1 MKLDLSNFDSDPLN
15 CDLAL
20 FPAKNNTNR
29 AKSNRIFPRIKEE
42 DRNLI
47 LTYLNSLMAEV
58 FPSMP
63 SLGGNRRSKLQKCK
77 LWVLPLFHKNT
88 IPSKKFS
95 NNVYVN

>member
-1 MKLDLSNFDSDPLN
+1 MKLDLSNFDPDPLN

-47 LTYLNSLMAEV
+47 LTYLNNLMAEV
-58 FPSMP
+58 FPSKYAIFRGKQEVKIAKMQT
-63 SLGGNRRSKLQKCK
+63 LGSA
-77 LWVLPLFHKNT
+77 PF
-88 IPSKKFS
+88 P
-95 NNVYVN
+95 